1 MNGYLPPPGRGELVW
16 FNEEEDHGVLAA
28 ESGARI
34 TFAGAAFAD
43 GERPE
48 GRVGGLPVEFTTDG
62 LTVLQI
68 RLVEPAAVRRARRRG
83 R

>member
-1 MNGYLPPPGRGELVW
+1 MNGYSPPPGRGELVW

-34 TFAGAAFAD
+34 AFVGAAFVD

-62 LTVLQI
+62 MTVLEV
-68 RLVEPAAVRRARRRG
+68 RLVEPAAGRRARRRG

>member
-1 MNGYLPPPGRGELVW
+1 MNGNSPPAGRGELVW
-16 FNEEEDHGVLAA
+16 FNEAEDHGVLAA

-34 TFAGAAFAD
+34 AFAGVAFVD

-62 LTVLQI
+62 LTVLAI

>member
-43 GERPE
+43 SSPSSALANDAS
-48 GRVGGLPVEFTTDG
+48 RVL
-62 LTVLQI
+62 
-68 RLVEPAAVRRARRRG
+68 
-83 R
+83 